1 MISKHFGKQRLT
13 QSPPHLHVHVGP
25 SKSSAHSRCSREE
38 SPRGTRG
45 CRSLAT
51 PLSPL
56 GHTPSLLPAADGSS
70 HSSLNVSVHTSRHHF
85 GINRT
90 KTLSLALLQL
100 LGWTREKQDTQGPAG
115 RGACSSGGPSGFH
128 PCSTE
133 LLQSIDCLIS
143 CANREFQGPAH
154 KPLLTAVHLYFN

>member
-1 MISKHFGKQRLT
+1 MFELSHLSKCWICSGPTDRQQGDKALSGSSSLHKSPETASLLVISKHFGKQRLT

-70 HSSLNVSVHTSRHHF
+70 HSSLNVSVHTFRHHF

-100 LGWTREKQDTQGPAG
+100 LG
-115 RGACSSGGPSGFH
+115 
-128 PCSTE
+128 
-133 LLQSIDCLIS
+133 
-143 CANREFQGPAH
+143 
-154 KPLLTAVHLYFN
+154 